1 MNRYEEDQI
10 CNELMVEKEEV
21 LTEVEEDDVIPYEFA
36 VRDNLVEQR
45 KQIKTFEDLTSFI
58 KDVEEHYNCGYG
70 AAPRA
75 IAQAALAVAWYLSSK
90 FGITGFQA
98 GVTMW
103 DFITGWNCLNNKCG
117 LKLVDYDNMLYP
129 QYYHKFNKTIS
140 SDTWEALQ
148 KQAKENLVSSEYA
161 SQSVRTHWKNITD
174 GVVPFGYTV
183 IED

>member
-1 MNRYEEDQI
+1 MDK
-10 CNELMVEKEEV
+10 EKEV
-21 LTEVEEDDVIPYEFA
+21 LTEEENETPYEFV
-36 VRDNLVEQR
+36 VRDKLAEQR
-45 KQIKTFEDLTSFI
+45 KQIKTFKDLTAFI
-58 KDVEEHYNCGYG
+58 KDVEEHCNCGYG

-98 GVTMW
+98 GAVTW
-103 DFITGWNCLNNKCG
+103 DFITDWNCIDNKCG
-117 LKLVDYDNMLYP
+117 LKLVNYNDMLYP

-148 KQAKENLVSSEYA
+148 KQAQENLASSEDA
-161 SQSVRTHWKNITD
+161 CQSVRTHWKSIID

-183 IED
+183 VDD